1 MHDCACDVGLQD
13 YAYDQFYQMG
23 WFLVNYS
30 MDIVINNHTRFLA
43 PFLPLPQYYMTWK
56 NCPPVLKL
64 ALLIVTLCSIA
75 ILLNQR
81 WCSDSLLPLALCHS
95 YENVASSF
103 CSRMNINVKE
113 LKPLVT
119 KLEDFLCNEESY
131 GNMLCMQ
138 EIPTYSYRLD
148 VKDWSFSSSVKIS
161 SMRFKSSKLQKGE
174 LASILQ
180 RWKADVF

>member
-75 ILLNQR
+75 TLLNQR

-103 CSRMNINVKE
+103 CSRMNISVKE

-119 KLEDFLCNEESY
+119 ELQDFLCNEESSE
-131 GNMLCMQ
+131 LCCAC
-138 EIPTYSYRLD
+138 
-148 VKDWSFSSSVKIS
+148 K
-161 SMRFKSSKLQKGE
+161 RFPH
-174 LASILQ
+174 ILTGLM
-180 RWKADVF
+180 